1 MDQRFGMAKLSAAF
15 IAANNC
21 ASAVGENGTWDEW
34 NWELD
39 FPSFVEAQPPPP
51 PPVPQHS

>member
-1 MDQRFGMAKLSAAF
+1 MDHRFGMAKLAAAF

-21 ASAVGENGTWDEW
+21 ASAVSENGSWDEW

-39 FPSFVEAQPPPP
+39 YTSFLEV
-51 PPVPQHS
+51 S